1 MGKCAFDFVLDYLY
15 PLEVNVKPMF
25 GCHAVYVGRKVMF
38 ITRKKPSHEDSNGIW
53 IATSHEHHES
63 LKKEFPSL
71 ESVHVLNEG
80 KGESGWRL
88 LHENAN
94 DFETSAIRLCELIK
108 AGDERI
114 GKIPKPKKK
123 KSGKTS
129 LKKGKR

>member
-1 MGKCAFDFVLDYLY
+1 
-15 PLEVNVKPMF
+15 
-25 GCHAVYVGRKVMF
+25 MF

-63 LKKEFPSL
+63 LKKEFPYL

-80 KGESGWRL
+80 KGETGWRL

-94 DFETSAIRLCELIK
+94 DFESSAIRLCELIK

-114 GKIPKPKKK
+114 GRIPKPKKK